1 MIFHCPH
8 CGLKAA
14 PGKSDC
20 IACGRTMTRGCSECR
35 EPIAVDARTCKY
47 CGAETRPSP
56 AVKPAAVPA
65 GRRACCSW
73 GVKLLG
79 LVLVVSLGAAAL
91 FVMKGR
97 PEKRVL
103 PAKIERSAPPGS
115 W

>member
-20 IACGRTMTRGCSECR
+20 TACGRAMTRACAECR
-35 EPIAVDARTCKY
+35 ESIAVDSRTCKY

-56 AVKPAAVPA
+56 AAAPAAAPA
-65 GRRACCSW
+65 KPRSCCAP
-73 GVKLLG
+73 GVKLLAIV
-79 LVLVVSLGAAAL
+79 LVLSLGAAAL

-97 PEKRVL
+97 PEKRVQ
-103 PAKIERSAPPGS
+103 PARIERSAPPGS